1 MERIEG
7 NDLMAVLP
15 KFIEGAAFGS
25 LNTVLSHFLGGDGKD
40 GYALPSHFEVLIS
53 PPGMGLP
60 DSEDIDELSDD
71 ELAQI
76 AARQSLGA
84 NGLSKKISLR
94 CESISLPGMN
104 LTSSIDPGGYSV
116 QPQVVDGVSFAETI
130 NMTFQSSSDLEERV
144 LFERWQ
150 ELAWD
155 RANWNIRYYD
165 QYTGSVEIYILDMQ
179 KNKKYGVK
187 LYDCYPKTVS
197 DVALNFAP
205 ATDIVKINVAMQYK
219 YWETMNIKAQPRSLG
234 DKLLDNIS
242 GGIERSINANIP
254 NVLSKLG

>member
-1 MERIEG
+1 
-7 NDLMAVLP
+7 MAVLP

-150 ELAWD
+150 EMAWD

-165 QYTGSVEIYILDMQ
+165 QYKGSVEIYILDMQ

-187 LYDCYPKTVS
+187 LYDCYPKTVT

>member
-150 ELAWD
+150 EMAWD

-187 LYDCYPKTVS
+187 LYDCYPKTVT

-219 YWETMNIKAQPRSLG
+219 YWETMNIKAQPRGLG
-234 DKLLDNIS
+234 DKLLDNIK

>member
-40 GYALPSHFEVLIS
+40 GYALPSRFEVLVF
-53 PPGMGLP
+53 PPAKGKNLIP
-60 DSEDIDELSDD
+60 SEDIDESTDA
-71 ELAQI
+71 ELAADGPI
-76 AARQSLGA
+76 GA

-116 QPQVVDGVSFAETI
+116 QPQIVDGVSFAETI

-150 ELAWD
+150 EMAWD

-165 QYTGSVEIYILDMQ
+165 QYKGSVEIYILDMQ

-187 LYDCYPKTVS
+187 LYDCYPKTVT

-219 YWETMNIKAQPRSLG
+219 YWETMNIKAQPRGLG
-234 DKLLDNIS
+234 DKLLDNIK

>member
-1 MERIEG
+1 
-7 NDLMAVLP
+7 MAVLP

-40 GYALPSHFEVLIS
+40 GYALPSRFEVLIS
-53 PPGMGLP
+53 PPAGGKFSFARGLF
-60 DSEDIDELSDD
+60 DD
-71 ELAQI
+71 DNEEQQDRH
-76 AARQSLGA
+76 AAAEMAA

-104 LTSSIDPGGYSV
+104 LTSSIDPGRYSV

-219 YWETMNIKAQPRSLG
+219 YWETMNIKAQPRGLG
-234 DKLLDNIS
+234 DKLLDNIK

>member
-1 MERIEG
+1 
-7 NDLMAVLP
+7 
-15 KFIEGAAFGS
+15 
-25 LNTVLSHFLGGDGKD
+25 
-40 GYALPSHFEVLIS
+40 
-53 PPGMGLP
+53 
-60 DSEDIDELSDD
+60 
-71 ELAQI
+71 
-76 AARQSLGA
+76 
-84 NGLSKKISLR
+84 
-94 CESISLPGMN
+94 MN

-116 QPQVVDGVSFAETI
+116 QPQIVDGVSFAETI

-150 ELAWD
+150 ETAWD

-187 LYDCYPKTVS
+187 LYECYPKTVT

-219 YWETMNIKAQPRSLG
+219 YWETMNIKAQPRGLG
-234 DKLLDNIS
+234 DKLLDNIK

>member
-144 LFERWQ
+144 LFEKWQ
-150 ELAWD
+150 QLAWD

-234 DKLLDNIS
+234 DKLLDNIK

>member
-1 MERIEG
+1 
-7 NDLMAVLP
+7 MAVLP

-144 LFERWQ
+144 FFEEWQ
-150 ELAWD
+150 QLAWN
-155 RANWNIRYYD
+155 RASWNIRYYD
-165 QYTGSVEIYILDMQ
+165 EYASGSVEIYILDMQ

-187 LYDCYPKTVS
+187 LYECYPKTVT

-205 ATDIVKINVAMQYK
+205 ATDIVKINIAMQYK

>member
-1 MERIEG
+1 
-7 NDLMAVLP
+7 MAVLP

-40 GYALPSHFEVLIS
+40 GYALPSRFEVLVS
-53 PPGMGLP
+53 PPNSASQIEWNTPNQTVNEWEDPRPGAQGLP
-60 DSEDIDELSDD
+60 T
-71 ELAQI
+71 
-76 AARQSLGA
+76 A

-144 LFERWQ
+144 LFEKWQ
-150 ELAWD
+150 QLAWD

-165 QYTGSVEIYILDMQ
+165 EYASGSVEIYILDMQ

-187 LYDCYPKTVS
+187 LYDCYPKTIT

-219 YWETMNIKAQPRSLG
+219 YWETMNIKAQPRGLG
-234 DKLLDNIS
+234 DKLLDNIK